1 MDKKRFLRIGILQML
16 LMLMLPR
23 DALALAR
30 EKTGGVST
38 EVRWLERD
46 GQKIYGRL
54 YLPEKTDAPLPLVI
68 LSHGLGS
75 NHSKMEPYAES
86 FAENGC
92 TAGAGR
98 RPDSNRRGRGARVLR
113 RGQGAC

>member
-30 EKTGGVST
+30 ERTGGVST

-46 GQKIYGRL
+46 SQKIFGRL
-54 YLPEKTDAPLPLVI
+54 LSAGEDGCAAPACYS
-68 LSHGLGS
+68 LS
-75 NHSKMEPYAES
+75 
-86 FAENGC
+86 
-92 TAGAGR
+92 R
-98 RPDSNRRGRGARVLR
+98 ARK
-113 RGQGAC
+113 QPQ